1 MFKKVRKGLDSESED
16 SESELSE
23 LEDSLEP
30 SKLL

>member
-1 MFKKVRKGLDSESED
+1 MFTKVGKKLDSED